1 MLNFLSLDDDWKDEA
16 TNTRRLQKRS
26 LSETTEEEGDDLID
40 VDDDDDM
47 EVDADIFRQTT
58 MTMFRS

>member
-1 MLNFLSLDDDWKDEA
+1 M
-16 TNTRRLQKRS
+16 RRLKKRS